1 MSKTKKYS
9 IEYDKLQFE
18 MPSSNAPGSKD
29 FFQCKILSDSDYGN
43 LSLNP
48 NIVNI
53 IFRGQSKPYILSTGH
68 SLGPHACKINGHEIE
83 SEEKLS
89 NCLTNTGKYFS
100 LNDTK
105 SDRDFSLI
113 THAIISQIPRT
124 VSFPGKINNLFIP
137 VSGIDKYPDKTKTY
151 YKYGKTT
158 GVTSAKIFLMLQNQ
172 KAQDTLSKCKIK
184 SGKSNIYQIPDYE
197 NNCLRVISHS
207 SNGVDDNITNKDFLL
222 VHGEDFYINTHF
234 NEELEIEP
242 NYQLYIYLAG
252 FLSYLGFESNTHNK
266 TVLANII
273 KSNSIGTKWF
283 ETKRVGWVSLMG
295 DSGSGFYS
303 VDTDETGNQTAQL
316 LGINVEGCTMINI
329 RQLSNPVKLTEN
341 IQINWDKSKSQLTI
355 GNWEIL
361 SAQKCSLAHSIPHIG
376 QMIEEIVGEP
386 VVLE

>member
-29 FFQCKILSDSDYGN
+29 FFQCKILPESDYGN

-53 IFRGQSKPYILSTGH
+53 TFRGQSKPYILSTGH

-83 SEEKLS
+83 PEEKLL
-89 NCLTNTGKYFS
+89 NCLLNSGKYFS

-113 THAIISQIPRT
+113 SHTLISQIPRS

-137 VSGIDKYPDKTKTY
+137 VSGVDKYPDKTKTY

-158 GVTSAKIFLMLQNQ
+158 GVTSAKIFLMLQ
-172 KAQDTLSKCKIK
+172 KPKTQDILSKCKIK

-207 SNGVDDNITNKDFLL
+207 SNGVDDNITRKDFLL
-222 VHGEDFYINTHF
+222 VHGKDFYTNTQF

-242 NYQLYIYLAG
+242 NHQLYIYLAG
-252 FLSYLGFESNTHNK
+252 FLGYFGYESNAQNK
-266 TVLANII
+266 SVLANII
-273 KSNSIGTKWF
+273 KTNSIGTKWF
-283 ETKRVGWVSLMG
+283 EAERVGWVSLMG

-303 VDTDETGNQTAQL
+303 IETDELENQTAQL
-316 LGINVEGCTMINI
+316 LGINVEGCTMITV
-329 RQLSNPVKLTEN
+329 RQLSNPTKLTGL
-341 IQINWDKSKSQLTI
+341 ISVIWDKTKSKLTI
-355 GNWEIL
+355 GNYEIL
-361 SAQKCSLAHSIPHIG
+361 SAQKCSLAHSIPHIEK
-376 QMIEEIVGEP
+376 MMEEIVGESICI
-386 VVLE
+386 E